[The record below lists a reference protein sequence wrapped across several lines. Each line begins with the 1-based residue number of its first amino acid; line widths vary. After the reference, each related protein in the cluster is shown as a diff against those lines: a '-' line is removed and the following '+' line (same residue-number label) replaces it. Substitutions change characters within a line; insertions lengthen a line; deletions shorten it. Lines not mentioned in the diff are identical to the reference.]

1 MHQTRCF
8 PDCRCCVCVQGVLS
22 SASDT
27 VFSRLSV
34 LCLCAGGASDT
45 VCSRLSML
53 CLCAGSAEQRPGAG
67 VPGVV
72 HVPGGA
78 LCAGVRL
85 AARHER
91 RAGRVCYVTLAGI
104 TARQLCNRTSV
115 KGWNVGVS

>member
-1 MHQTRCF
+1 MHQTRCVF
-8 PDCRCCVCVQGVLS
+8 DCQCCVCAQEVLS
-22 SASDT
+22 S
-27 VFSRLSV
+27 
-34 LCLCAGGASDT
+34 ASDT
-45 VCSRLSML
+45 VCSRLSVL

-91 RAGRVCYVTLAGI
+91 RAGRVCHVALAGV
-104 TARQLCNRTSV
+104 TAGQFCNQASV
-115 KGWNVGVS
+115 KGWNVGDF